1 MAEDKPA
8 FSLHGGKMGAAITVK
23 VLPRSSKNEI
33 AGILE
38 DGTVKIRLTAAPVEG
53 QANKALIDFLAEVLD
68 IAKSKIEII
77 GGMTGKNKL
86 ISVIGLDAETV
97 QERILAHVTS
107 R

>member
-1 MAEDKPA
+1 MSEGKPA

-38 DGTVKIRLTAAPVEG
+38 DGTVKIRLAAAPVEG
-53 QANKALIDFLAEVLD
+53 QANKALIEFLAEVLD
-68 IAKSKIEII
+68 LAKSKIEII
-77 GGMTGKNKL
+77 GGLTSKNKL
-86 ISVIGLDAETV
+86 VTVIGMDAATV
-97 QERILAHVTS
+97 QARILARVAS